1 MLCQVCTQLTPPPI
15 WPRYPVYRLSR
26 IWPSIQHPRSHL
38 IESDR
43 IGLRLS
49 VRCASQTNAAGGDD
63 GDDWAF
69 TPTSKLPDA
78 ERFRGV
84 EPLKM
89 TCRACHQQADFQ
101 GVFAWDRKK
110 PVNSPADLRVR
121 WEAPGRKRG
130 GWGLGGHKYE
140 N

>member
-1 MLCQVCTQLTPPPI
+1 MRMVRSPPP
-15 WPRYPVYRLSR
+15 PLRP
-26 IWPSIQHPRSHL
+26 QHPASASKVALHRTSRSHEKRHSSIVSCTACVGRVVSAL
-38 IESDR
+38 LKITPQS
-43 IGLRLS
+43 
-49 VRCASQTNAAGGDD
+49 NAAGGDD

-110 PVNSPADLRVR
+110 PVNSPADLKVR
-121 WEAPGRKRG
+121 LDTHP
-130 GWGLGGHKYE
+130 
-140 N
+140 

>member
-1 MLCQVCTQLTPPPI
+1 MGRRKRDAPLPPRAPPSPYGGGTECLSVSDLPFLTKHPHSL
-15 WPRYPVYRLSR
+15 RYSSLG
-26 IWPSIQHPRSHL
+26 L
-38 IESDR
+38 DR
-43 IGLRLS
+43 IGS
-49 VRCASQTNAAGGDD
+49 FHCTAPQHNAPQSNAAGGDD

-110 PVNSPADLRVR
+110 PVNSPADLKV
-121 WEAPGRKRG
+121 G
-130 GWGLGGHKYE
+130 
-140 N
+140 